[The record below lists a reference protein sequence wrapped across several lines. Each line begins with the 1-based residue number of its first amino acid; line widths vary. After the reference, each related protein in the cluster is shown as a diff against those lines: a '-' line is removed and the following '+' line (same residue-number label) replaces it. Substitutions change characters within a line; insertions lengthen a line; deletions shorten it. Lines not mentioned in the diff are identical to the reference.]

1 MIALKILILINLLAY
16 SVIVGQAYMYIIAL
30 TDVSKNLDAPSYVRL
45 RQLIDKNFM
54 AKYKWVVYIS
64 LLTAV
69 LLCVFT
75 ASDPTGLLFISSA
88 VAFLALIIDAALTM
102 KGNLPI
108 NKLINSWTTENY
120 PADWEIQRTK
130 WLTIYSWRQVVNIIG
145 FTSLLVG
152 AIFGD

>member
-1 MIALKILILINLLAY
+1 MLVNLLAY
-16 SVIVGQAYMYIIAL
+16 SIIVGQAYMYIIAL
-30 TDVSKNLDAPSYVRL
+30 TDVSKNLDAPSYTRL

-64 LLTAV
+64 LLTSV

-88 VAFLALIIDAALTM
+88 VALLALIIDTALTL

-120 PADWEIQRTK
+120 PADWGMYRTK
-130 WLTIYSWRQVVNIIG
+130 WLSVYSKRQVVNIIG
-145 FTSLLVG
+145 FTSLLIG
-152 AIFGD
+152 TIFGN